1 MIKSS
6 KVNIEN
12 SLKNVFISSYKLLN
26 KRERSKLRKNIIL
39 SFLAG
44 IFEIVSVTTVYPLVS
59 IIVEPE
65 LIEKNRLINKIWT
78 ISGSPQENNFVMP
91 T

>member
-6 KVNIEN
+6 KLNIEN

-44 IFEIVSVTTVYPLVS
+44 IFKIISVTTVYVQKVL
-59 IIVEPE
+59 
-65 LIEKNRLINKIWT
+65 LLNQN
-78 ISGSPQENNFVMP
+78 
-91 T
+91 